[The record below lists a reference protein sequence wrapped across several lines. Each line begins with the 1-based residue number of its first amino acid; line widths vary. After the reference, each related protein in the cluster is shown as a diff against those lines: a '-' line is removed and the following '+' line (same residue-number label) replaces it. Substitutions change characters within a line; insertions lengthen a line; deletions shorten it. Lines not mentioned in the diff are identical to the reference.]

1 MKPSNDLFRLIK
13 SLDKNEKGYF
23 KKNAQGVSKGKDKN
37 YLLLFDAIDAQEEYN
52 EDALL
57 KKFRTQA
64 FSKQFSV
71 AKNFLFELILK
82 SQRSYRANSSKFMRL
97 NALMENG
104 EVLFEKGL
112 YEEAIKMWDKAKYL
126 ANAFDEKPFILDI
139 ESGKEDIMWI

>member
-64 FSKQFSV
+64 FSKHFSV

-97 NALMENG
+97 NALMKNE
-104 EVLFEKGL
+104 EELF
-112 YEEAIKMWDKAKYL
+112 
-126 ANAFDEKPFILDI
+126 
-139 ESGKEDIMWI
+139 